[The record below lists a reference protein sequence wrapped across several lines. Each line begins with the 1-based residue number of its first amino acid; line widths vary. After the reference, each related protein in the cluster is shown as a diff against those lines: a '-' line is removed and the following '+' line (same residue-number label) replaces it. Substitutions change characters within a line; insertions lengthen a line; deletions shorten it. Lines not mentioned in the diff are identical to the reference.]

1 MSNTATMK
9 PDSPTAGIATGVVV
23 EVASALETANG
34 AATLFKA
41 IWGEQLVALWS
52 DDSAPSPFL
61 KGLSIGDTV
70 RFHWE
75 AKTETNEHGAKET
88 RVFTTA
94 LPSA

>member
-1 MSNTATMK
+1 MK
-9 PDSPTAGIATGVVV
+9 PDSPTAGIATGVLV
-23 EVASALETANG
+23 EVAKGLETANG
-34 AATLFKA
+34 QASLFKA
-41 IWGEQLVALWS
+41 LWGNDLIALWS

-61 KGLSIGDTV
+61 KGLSIGDNV

-75 AKTETNEHGAKET
+75 AKTETNEHGVKER